1 MRGHDEGCGYRRP
14 ALEHSSRVRARVVEP
29 EGRPVVLTERAW
41 THIRSAHPEL
51 APYERTVLETIMHPV
66 ERGLDERPGRERYV
80 RRDVG
85 PSRFLTVVVEFA
97 DDEGVV
103 VTAFGHRNAR

>member
-1 MRGHDEGCGYRRP
+1 
-14 ALEHSSRVRARVVEP
+14 
-29 EGRPVVLTERAW
+29 
-41 THIRSAHPEL
+41 
-51 APYERTVLETIMHPV
+51 MHPV